1 MGHKLTQ
8 FQTEKTFSHGYM
20 FLLSKSFFLFLT
32 FSKISI
38 KAVYASK
45 QRVTDYS
52 FIKPDM

>member
-8 FQTEKTFSHGYM
+8 FQTEKTFSHGHM